1 MGYCEGCFEKQLKI
15 ERLQEEVV
23 QLKARLRYR
32 ERAEKEGFFGSSTPS
47 SRLPVKENIPEREG
61 KRRGARPGH
70 KGNGRQ
76 RIEESEA
83 DRVEYIPPCVGETC
97 PYCGDMLEDKG
108 YETRGVLDSRPLKA
122 EKVLYRL
129 SRKHCRRCHKSFQ
142 PQAPGVLPRGLYGN
156 QLIATASVM
165 HYLHGI
171 PMGRICEQM
180 EIGAGALVEVFH
192 TLAKLF
198 HSIPQ
203 RLIEEYRRSPVKH
216 ADETGWRIN
225 GKNGY
230 AWLFATE
237 RISIF
242 LFKPTR
248 SSKIPR
254 MVLGD
259 ESLPGTLV
267 VDRYAGYNKAPCAL
281 QYCYAHLS
289 REVKDLEKDFPDSDE
304 IKTFV
309 SVMVPLLTEA
319 MQLRN
324 QPITDE
330 VFYDRAAEVKA
341 GIISAVA
348 TPAAYLGI
356 RRIQDIFDEKAHRM
370 YHWAGDRRVP
380 AENNLAERDLR
391 PTVIARKVSFGSI
404 SDAGADT
411 RGILMTVLNTLKKQK
426 VDVVDHIK
434 SALNHLAHD
443 MTLDPLK
450 LLFPS
455 SPSPPSN

>member
-1 MGYCEGCFEKQLKI
+1 MAG
-15 ERLQEEVV
+15 
-23 QLKARLRYR
+23 
-32 ERAEKEGFFGSSTPS
+32 
-47 SRLPVKENIPEREG
+47 
-61 KRRGARPGH
+61 
-70 KGNGRQ
+70 Q
-76 RIEESEA
+76 RIEEAEA
-83 DRVEYIPPCVGETC
+83 DRFEYIPPSVGEAC
-97 PYCGDMLEDKG
+97 PYCGDRLEDKG
-108 YETRGVLDSRPLKA
+108 YETRGVLDSRPVKA

-129 SRKHCRRCHKSFQ
+129 PKKYCLRCHKSFQ
-142 PQAPGVLPRGLYGN
+142 PQAPGVLPRALYGN

-180 EIGAGALVEVFH
+180 GIGAGALVEVFH

-198 HSIPQ
+198 YSVLE
-203 RLIEEYRRSPVKH
+203 RLIEDYRRSAVKH
-216 ADETGWRIN
+216 ADETGWRID

-248 SSKIPR
+248 SSKIPK

-267 VDRYAGYNKAPCAL
+267 VDRYAGYNKAPCAV
-281 QYCYAHLS
+281 QYCYEHLS

-330 VFYDRAAEVKA
+330 MFYDRAAKVKT
-341 GIISAVA
+341 GIITAVA
-348 TPAAYLGI
+348 AQATHLGI
-356 RRIQDIFDEKAHRM
+356 RRIQDIFDENAHRM
-370 YHWAGDRRVP
+370 YHWAKDRRVP

-411 RGILMTVLNTLKKQK
+411 RGVLMTVLNTLKNKR
-426 VDVVDHIK
+426 
-434 SALNHLAHD
+434 L
-443 MTLDPLK
+443 M
-450 LLFPS
+450 
-455 SPSPPSN
+455 